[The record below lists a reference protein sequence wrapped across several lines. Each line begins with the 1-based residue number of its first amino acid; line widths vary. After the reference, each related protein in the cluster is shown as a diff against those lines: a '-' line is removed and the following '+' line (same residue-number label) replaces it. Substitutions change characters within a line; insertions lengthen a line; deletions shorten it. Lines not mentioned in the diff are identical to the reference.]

1 MTSNLRN
8 WRLLCLVSVSILL
21 LATTLAAA
29 ERHARRGK
37 IGEYNP
43 AAKTVEMF
51 AAIEKGDISVRLI
64 PKDSTESQ
72 VLIKNETDQPLN
84 VKLPDAF
91 AGVPVLAQFGGAGGG
106 GAGGGGHHGNHNGN
120 SSGGGNQNQ
129 GMGGGMGGMMGGM
142 GGMFNVPPEKVGKFK
157 VPTVCLDHGK
167 AEPRPAIPYTIK
179 PIESYSSKPG
189 VREVCQMLGNGQ
201 VNQHAAQAA
210 AWHLNNGMTWEQLAA
225 KRVRHLNGQSRPY
238 FSPAEIQGGMQLAT
252 SAVRA
257 AKEKEREKA
266 AKPSAATP
274 SSISSKAK

>member
-1 MTSNLRN
+1 MTLKLRN
-8 WRLLCLVSVSILL
+8 WRLLCLVLISTLL
-21 LATTLAAA
+21 LATSLAAA
-29 ERHARRGK
+29 QQRARHTKLGQ
-37 IGEYNP
+37 YDP

-72 VLIKNETDQPLN
+72 VLIKNETGRPLN

-91 AGVPVLAQFGGAGGG
+91 AGVPVLAQFGGAG
-106 GAGGGGHHGNHNGN
+106 AGGGGGHRGSRSGSN
-120 SSGGGNQNQ
+120 SSSNQNQ
-129 GMGGGMGGMMGGM
+129 GMGGGMGGMM

-167 AEPRPAIPYTIK
+167 AEPRPAVPYVIK
-179 PIESYSSKPG
+179 PIESYSTKTG
-189 VREVCQMLGNGQ
+189 VRELCQMLGNGQ

-210 AWHLNNGMTWEQLAA
+210 AWHLNNGMSWEQLAA

-238 FSPAEIQGGMQLAT
+238 FNPAEIQTGMQLAT

-257 AKEKEREKA
+257 AKEQEREKQ
-266 AKPSAATP
+266 KPAPSSATTP